1 MAGPISFTSTG
12 EKFCLENKNPMKF
25 LQNKSIKYEKS
36 QKSYFSYSDFDGLLR
51 LQRIFQNI
59 PRNPMGEPRFHIDM
73 ARRIS
78 TVAEAIDFLL
88 LLEKQNR
95 DSVKHVVLDC
105 SAQLAKDILVQHV
118 RSVHLGRRNYHYL
131 MSGLVLGELHMP

>member
-1 MAGPISFTSTG
+1 
-12 EKFCLENKNPMKF
+12 
-25 LQNKSIKYEKS
+25 
-36 QKSYFSYSDFDGLLR
+36 
-51 LQRIFQNI
+51 
-59 PRNPMGEPRFHIDM
+59 MGEPRFHIDM

-131 MSGLVLGELHMP
+131 MSGLVLGE

>member
-1 MAGPISFTSTG
+1 
-12 EKFCLENKNPMKF
+12 
-25 LQNKSIKYEKS
+25 
-36 QKSYFSYSDFDGLLR
+36 
-51 LQRIFQNI
+51 
-59 PRNPMGEPRFHIDM
+59 MGEPRFHIDM

-131 MSGLVLGELHMP
+131 MSGLVLGELPMAVKI